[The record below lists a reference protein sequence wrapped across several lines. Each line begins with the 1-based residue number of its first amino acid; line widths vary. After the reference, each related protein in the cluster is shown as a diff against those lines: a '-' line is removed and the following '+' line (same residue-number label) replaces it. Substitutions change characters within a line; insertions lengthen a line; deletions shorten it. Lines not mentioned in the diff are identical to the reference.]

1 MNRAD
6 LNPREEY
13 AFREKRTPTSPM
25 PDPLL
30 TFFRDR
36 LSVPADQLGEN
47 PSLAF
52 AAFQQFCTRERG
64 RAYLYDDGAND
75 LTRYETLFRN
85 WNVAMGVPADFIEAV
100 LHAQFIF
107 ESEGPGSFDCK
118 EFFDAFRGFASG
130 G

>member
-107 ESEGPGSFDCK
+107 ES
-118 EFFDAFRGFASG
+118 FRGFASG